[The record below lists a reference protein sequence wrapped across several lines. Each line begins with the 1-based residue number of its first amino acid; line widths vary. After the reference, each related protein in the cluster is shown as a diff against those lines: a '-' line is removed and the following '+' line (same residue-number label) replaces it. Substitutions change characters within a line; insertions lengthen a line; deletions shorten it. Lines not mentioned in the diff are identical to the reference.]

1 MCGEH
6 GGDPSSIHFFQKEGI
21 DYLSCSPYR
30 IPIAKIAAAQ
40 AHIEQIAR
48 KLHVIMCSII
58 YFTVYYNCV
67 MIGGCIALCA
77 LLLWLVCIHVMSGE
91 AHDHAY
97 TFLNYPIGFSPY
109 PVL

>member
-48 KLHVIMCSII
+48 KLHVICCMLYVCVNI
-58 YFTVYYNCV
+58 VCV
-67 MIGGCIALCA
+67 MCCNVGDRSRKARMERD
-77 LLLWLVCIHVMSGE
+77 LLL
-91 AHDHAY
+91 Y
-97 TFLNYPIGFSPY
+97 YPTIY
-109 PVL
+109 PFPIM